1 MSGAQRVKE
10 RRAAAYSAALCRLKT
25 TSAANYGKTFLK
37 WAVIAACIGLVGG
50 LVGAVFH
57 MSVNA
62 VTVLRG
68 AHPWLL
74 YLMPPAGLLVVW
86 VYRIT
91 QMEGKGTND
100 IIHSIHFGEKVPLML
115 TPVIFLATVLT
126 HVVGGS
132 AGREGAALQ
141 IGGSIG
147 CQVGRLFRQDD
158 RNVRVATMCGMS
170 AVFAALFGTP
180 LTAAVF
186 ALEVL
191 TVGVFYYMA
200 FIPCLIAALAGYGVS
215 LLFRLPPTR
224 FAILEAF
231 DLSPTGVLQIMVL
244 SVLCALVSIA
254 FCVSMHK
261 TEQLLQRRLA
271 NPYARILLG
280 SAVLIVLTLLCGTD
294 YNGAGTDVITAAMGG
309 VAVPWAWALKIVFTA
324 LTIGCGFKGGEI
336 VPAFFIG
343 ATFGCFMGGLLGIPA
358 RFGAA
363 VGIVAVFCGAVNCPI
378 ASIILSVELFGA
390 GELSY
395 FAIACGVSYMLS
407 GYYGIYQSQEIRYSK
422 LKPEKIGIHAK

>member
-1 MSGAQRVKE
+1 MGGAWETGRH
-10 RRAAAYSAALCRLKT
+10 AAAYAAALCRRKA

-50 LVGAVFH
+50 LVGAAFH

-62 VTVLRG
+62 VTTLRG

-74 YLMPPAGLLVVW
+74 YLMPLAGLLVVW
-86 VYRIT
+86 VYRVT

-200 FIPCLIAALAGYGVS
+200 FIPCLIAALTGYGVS

-231 DLSPTGVLQIMVL
+231 DLSPAGVLQIMAL

-261 TEQLLQRRLA
+261 TERLLQRKLV
-271 NPYARILLG
+271 NPYARVLLG

-309 VAVPWAWALKIVFTA
+309 AAVPWAWALKIVFTA

-343 ATFGCFMGGLLGIPA
+343 ATFVCFMGGLLGIPA
-358 RFGAA
+358 SFGAA
-363 VGIVAVFCGAVNCPI
+363 LGIVAVFCGAVNCPI
-378 ASIILSVELFGA
+378 ASLILSVELFGA

-422 LKPEKIGIHAK
+422 LKPEKIEIHAK

>member
-1 MSGAQRVKE
+1 MGGARE
-10 RRAAAYSAALCRLKT
+10 TGRHAAAYAAALCRRKA

-50 LVGAVFH
+50 LVGAAFH

-62 VTVLRG
+62 VTTLRG

-86 VYRIT
+86 VYRVT
-91 QMEGKGTND
+91 KMEGKGTND
-100 IIHSIHFGEKVPLML
+100 IIHSIHFGERVPLML

-200 FIPCLIAALAGYGVS
+200 FIPCLIAALTGYGVS

-231 DLSPTGVLQIMVL
+231 DLSPAGVLQIMAL

-261 TEQLLQRRLA
+261 TERLLQRKLV
-271 NPYARILLG
+271 NPYARVLLG

-309 VAVPWAWALKIVFTA
+309 AAVPWAWALKIVFTA

-358 RFGAA
+358 SFGAA
-363 VGIVAVFCGAVNCPI
+363 LGIVAVFCGAVNCPI
-378 ASIILSVELFGA
+378 ASLILSVELFGA

-422 LKPEKIGIHAK
+422 LKPEKIEIHAK

>member
-1 MSGAQRVKE
+1 MGGARE
-10 RRAAAYSAALCRLKT
+10 TGRHAAAYAAALCRRKA

-50 LVGAVFH
+50 LVGAAFH

-62 VTVLRG
+62 VTTLRG

-74 YLMPPAGLLVVW
+74 YLMPLAGLLVVW
-86 VYRIT
+86 VYRVT
-91 QMEGKGTND
+91 QIEGKGTND

-200 FIPCLIAALAGYGVS
+200 FIPCLIAALTGYGVS

-231 DLSPTGVLQIMVL
+231 DLSPAGVLQIMAL

-261 TEQLLQRRLA
+261 TERLLQRKLV
-271 NPYARILLG
+271 NPYARVLLG

-309 VAVPWAWALKIVFTA
+309 AAVPWAWALKIVFTA

-358 RFGAA
+358 SFGAA
-363 VGIVAVFCGAVNCPI
+363 LGIVAVFCGAVNCPI
-378 ASIILSVELFGA
+378 ASLILSVELFGA

-422 LKPEKIGIHAK
+422 LKPEKIEIHAK

>member
-1 MSGAQRVKE
+1 MGGARE
-10 RRAAAYSAALCRLKT
+10 TGRHAAAYAAALCRRKA

-50 LVGAVFH
+50 LVGAAFH

-62 VTVLRG
+62 VTTLRG

-74 YLMPPAGLLVVW
+74 YPDAAGGPSGGLGLS
-86 VYRIT
+86 RHPNG
-91 QMEGKGTND
+91 GKGTND

-186 ALEVL
+186 AHEVL
-191 TVGVFYYMA
+191 TVGVFT
-200 FIPCLIAALAGYGVS
+200 IW
-215 LLFRLPPTR
+215 R
-224 FAILEAF
+224 
-231 DLSPTGVLQIMVL
+231 LSPVL
-244 SVLCALVSIA
+244 S
-254 FCVSMHK
+254 
-261 TEQLLQRRLA
+261 QR
-271 NPYARILLG
+271 
-280 SAVLIVLTLLCGTD
+280 
-294 YNGAGTDVITAAMGG
+294 
-309 VAVPWAWALKIVFTA
+309 
-324 LTIGCGFKGGEI
+324 
-336 VPAFFIG
+336 
-343 ATFGCFMGGLLGIPA
+343 
-358 RFGAA
+358 
-363 VGIVAVFCGAVNCPI
+363 
-378 ASIILSVELFGA
+378 
-390 GELSY
+390 
-395 FAIACGVSYMLS
+395 
-407 GYYGIYQSQEIRYSK
+407 
-422 LKPEKIGIHAK
+422 

>member
-1 MSGAQRVKE
+1 MGGARE
-10 RRAAAYSAALCRLKT
+10 TGRHAAAYAAALCRRKA

-50 LVGAVFH
+50 LVGAAFH

-62 VTVLRG
+62 VTTLRG

-74 YLMPPAGLLVVW
+74 YLMPLAGLLVVW
-86 VYRIT
+86 VYRVT

-200 FIPCLIAALAGYGVS
+200 FIPCLIAALTGYGVS

-231 DLSPTGVLQIMVL
+231 DLSLAGVLQIMAL

-261 TEQLLQRRLA
+261 TERLLQRKLV
-271 NPYARILLG
+271 NPYARVLLG

-309 VAVPWAWALKIVFTA
+309 AAVPWAWALKIVFTA

-358 RFGAA
+358 SFGAA
-363 VGIVAVFCGAVNCPI
+363 LGIVAVFCGAVNCPI
-378 ASIILSVELFGA
+378 ASLILSVELFGA

-422 LKPEKIGIHAK
+422 LKPEKIEIHAK

>member
-1 MSGAQRVKE
+1 
-10 RRAAAYSAALCRLKT
+10 
-25 TSAANYGKTFLK
+25 
-37 WAVIAACIGLVGG
+37 
-50 LVGAVFH
+50 
-57 MSVNA
+57 
-62 VTVLRG
+62 
-68 AHPWLL
+68 
-74 YLMPPAGLLVVW
+74 
-86 VYRIT
+86 
-91 QMEGKGTND
+91 
-100 IIHSIHFGEKVPLML
+100 
-115 TPVIFLATVLT
+115 
-126 HVVGGS
+126 
-132 AGREGAALQ
+132 
-141 IGGSIG
+141 
-147 CQVGRLFRQDD
+147 
-158 RNVRVATMCGMS
+158 MCGMS

-358 RFGAA
+358 SFGAA

>member
-1 MSGAQRVKE
+1 MGGARE
-10 RRAAAYSAALCRLKT
+10 TGRHAAAYAAALCRRKA

-50 LVGAVFH
+50 LVGAAFH

-62 VTVLRG
+62 VTTLRG

-86 VYRIT
+86 VYRVT

-100 IIHSIHFGEKVPLML
+100 IIHSIHFGERVPLML

-191 TVGVFYYMA
+191 TVGVFYYRA
-200 FIPCLIAALAGYGVS
+200 FIPCLIAALTGYGVS

-231 DLSPTGVLQIMVL
+231 DLSPAGVLQIMAL

-261 TEQLLQRRLA
+261 TERLLQRKLV
-271 NPYARILLG
+271 NPYARVLLG

-309 VAVPWAWALKIVFTA
+309 AAVPWAWALKIVFTA

-358 RFGAA
+358 SFGAA
-363 VGIVAVFCGAVNCPI
+363 LGIVAVFCGAVNCPI
-378 ASIILSVELFGA
+378 ASLILSVELFGA

-422 LKPEKIGIHAK
+422 LKPEKIEIHAK

>member
-1 MSGAQRVKE
+1 MGGARE
-10 RRAAAYSAALCRLKT
+10 TGRHAAAYAAALCRRKA

-50 LVGAVFH
+50 LVGAAFH

-62 VTVLRG
+62 VTTLRG

-74 YLMPPAGLLVVW
+74 YLMPLAGLLVVW
-86 VYRIT
+86 VYRVT

-200 FIPCLIAALAGYGVS
+200 FIPCLIAALTGYGVS

-231 DLSPTGVLQIMVL
+231 DLSPAGVLQIMAL

-261 TEQLLQRRLA
+261 TERLLQRKLV
-271 NPYARILLG
+271 NPYARVLLG

-309 VAVPWAWALKIVFTA
+309 AAVPWAWALKIVFTA

-358 RFGAA
+358 SFGAA
-363 VGIVAVFCGAVNCPI
+363 LGIVAVFCGAVNCPI
-378 ASIILSVELFGA
+378 ASLILSVELFGA

-422 LKPEKIGIHAK
+422 LKPEKIEIHAK

>member
-1 MSGAQRVKE
+1 MEQRRE
-10 RRAAAYSAALCRLKT
+10 TLAALGRRKLK
-25 TSAANYGKTFLK
+25 SAVNYGRTFVK
-37 WAVIAACIGLVGG
+37 WAVIASCIGAVGG
-50 LVGAVFH
+50 LIGAAFH
-57 MSVNA
+57 LSVNFA
-62 VTVLRG
+62 TELRG
-68 AHPWLL
+68 AYGWLL
-74 YLMPPAGLLVVW
+74 FLMPLGGLAIVW
-86 VYRIT
+86 LYRAT
-91 QMEGKGTND
+91 GMEGKGTND

-115 TPVIFLATVLT
+115 TPVIFAATVVT
-126 HVVGGS
+126 HMVGGS

-147 CQVGRLFRQDD
+147 WQVGRLFRRDE
-158 RNVRVATMCGMS
+158 REIRVATMCGMS

-200 FIPCLIAALAGYGVS
+200 FIPCLIAALTAYGIS

-231 DLSPTGVLQIMVL
+231 DLSLTGVLQVAAL
-244 SVLCALVSIA
+244 AALCALVSIA

-261 TEQLLQRRLA
+261 TERLLQRRTP
-271 NPYARILLG
+271 NPYLRVLLG
-280 SAVLIVLTLLCGTD
+280 SACLIALTLLCGTK
-294 YNGAGTDVITAAMGG
+294 YGGAGMETILGAMGG
-309 VAVPWAWALKIVFTA
+309 AALPWDWILKIVFTA
-324 LTIGCGFKGGEI
+324 LTLGCGFKGGEI
-336 VPAFFIG
+336 IPSFFIG
-343 ATFGCFMGGLLGIPA
+343 ATFGCFMGGLLGVPA
-358 RFGAA
+358 SFGAA

-390 GELSY
+390 GEMAY

-407 GYYGIYQSQEIRYSK
+407 GYYGLYRSQEIRYSK
-422 LKPEKIGIHAK
+422 LRPEKIEIHAK

>member
-1 MSGAQRVKE
+1 MGGARE
-10 RRAAAYSAALCRLKT
+10 TGRHAAAYAAALCRRKA

-50 LVGAVFH
+50 LVGAAFH

-62 VTVLRG
+62 VTTLRG

-86 VYRIT
+86 VYRVT

-100 IIHSIHFGEKVPLML
+100 IIHSIHFGERVPLML

-200 FIPCLIAALAGYGVS
+200 FIPCLIAALTGYGVS

-224 FAILEAF
+224 FAISEAF
-231 DLSPTGVLQIMVL
+231 DLSPAGVLQIMAL

-261 TEQLLQRRLA
+261 TERLLQRKLV
-271 NPYARILLG
+271 NPYARVLLG

-309 VAVPWAWALKIVFTA
+309 AAVPWAWALKIVFTA

-358 RFGAA
+358 SFGAA
-363 VGIVAVFCGAVNCPI
+363 LGIVAVFCGAVNCPI
-378 ASIILSVELFGA
+378 ASLILSVELFGA

-422 LKPEKIGIHAK
+422 LKPEKIEIHAK

>member
-1 MSGAQRVKE
+1 MGGAWETGRH
-10 RRAAAYSAALCRLKT
+10 AAAYAAALCRRKA

-50 LVGAVFH
+50 LVGAAFH

-62 VTVLRG
+62 VTTLRG

-74 YLMPPAGLLVVW
+74 YLMPPAGFLVVW
-86 VYRIT
+86 VYRVT

-100 IIHSIHFGEKVPLML
+100 IIHSINFGEKVPLML

-200 FIPCLIAALAGYGVS
+200 FIPCLIAALTGYGVS

-231 DLSPTGVLQIMVL
+231 DLSPAGVLQIMAL

-261 TEQLLQRRLA
+261 TERLLQRKLV
-271 NPYARILLG
+271 NPYARVLLG

-309 VAVPWAWALKIVFTA
+309 AAVPWAWALKIVFTA

-358 RFGAA
+358 SFGAA
-363 VGIVAVFCGAVNCPI
+363 LGIVAVFCGAVNCPI
-378 ASIILSVELFGA
+378 ASLILSVELFGA

-422 LKPEKIGIHAK
+422 LKPEKIEIHAK

>member
-1 MSGAQRVKE
+1 MKYLHSWWRQLLALSQRK
-10 RRAAAYSAALCRLKT
+10 SK
-25 TSAANYGKTFLK
+25 SAANYGKAFFK
-37 WAVIAACIGLVGG
+37 WAFIAAVTGIIGGAIGSAFHLSVNYVTALRGEYGWLLFLMPVGG
-50 LVGAVFH
+50 LFII
-57 MSVNA
+57 
-62 VTVLRG
+62 
-68 AHPWLL
+68 WL
-74 YLMPPAGLLVVW
+74 
-86 VYRIT
+86 YRAT

-115 TPVIFLATVLT
+115 TPVIFLSTVIT

-147 CQVGRLFRQDD
+147 WQVGRIFRQDE
-158 RNVRVATMCGMS
+158 REIRVATMCGMS

-200 FIPCLIAALAGYGVS
+200 FIPCLVAALTAYGVS
-215 LLFRLPPTR
+215 LLFHLPPTR

-231 DLSPTGVLQIMVL
+231 DLSLVGVVQVTAL

-261 TEQLLQRRLA
+261 TEHLLQRKLP
-271 NPYARILLG
+271 NPYVRVLVG
-280 SAVLIVLTLLCGTD
+280 SAALIVLTLLCGTD
-294 YNGAGTDVITAAMGG
+294 YSGAGEQIILMAMGG
-309 VAVPWAWALKIVFTA
+309 AALPWAWILKIVFTA
-324 LTIGCGFKGGEI
+324 ITLGCGFKGGEI
-336 VPAFFIG
+336 IPSFFIG
-343 ATFGCFMGGLLGIPA
+343 ATFGCFMGSLLGIPPS
-358 RFGAA
+358 FGAA
-363 VGIVAVFCGAVNCPI
+363 IGIVAVFCGAVNCPI

-390 GELSY
+390 GEMAY

-407 GYYGIYQSQEIRYSK
+407 GYYGIYRSQEIRYSK
-422 LKPEKIGIHAK
+422 LRPEKIEIHAK

>member
-1 MSGAQRVKE
+1 MGGARE
-10 RRAAAYSAALCRLKT
+10 TGRHAAAYAAALCRRKA

-50 LVGAVFH
+50 LVGAAFH

-62 VTVLRG
+62 VTTLRG

-74 YLMPPAGLLVVW
+74 YLMPLAGLLVVW
-86 VYRIT
+86 VYRVT

-200 FIPCLIAALAGYGVS
+200 FIPCLIAALTGYGVS

-231 DLSPTGVLQIMVL
+231 DLSPAGVLQIMAL

-261 TEQLLQRRLA
+261 TERLLQRKLV
-271 NPYARILLG
+271 NPYARVLLG

-309 VAVPWAWALKIVFTA
+309 AAVPWAWALKIVFTA

-358 RFGAA
+358 SFGAA
-363 VGIVAVFCGAVNCPI
+363 LGIVAVFCGAVNCPI
-378 ASIILSVELFGA
+378 ASLILSVELFGA

-407 GYYGIYQSQEIRYSK
+407 GYYGIYQRQEIRYSK
-422 LKPEKIGIHAK
+422 LKPEKIEIHAK

>member
-1 MSGAQRVKE
+1 MGGARE
-10 RRAAAYSAALCRLKT
+10 TGRHAAAYAAALCRRKA

-50 LVGAVFH
+50 LVGAAFH

-62 VTVLRG
+62 VTTLRG

-74 YLMPPAGLLVVW
+74 YLMPLAGLLVVW
-86 VYRIT
+86 VYRVT

-200 FIPCLIAALAGYGVS
+200 FIPCLIAALTGYGVS

-231 DLSPTGVLQIMVL
+231 DLSPAGVLQIMAL

-261 TEQLLQRRLA
+261 TERLLQRKLV
-271 NPYARILLG
+271 NPYARVLLG

-309 VAVPWAWALKIVFTA
+309 AAVPWAWALKIVFTA

-358 RFGAA
+358 SFGAA
-363 VGIVAVFCGAVNCPI
+363 LGIVAVFCGAVNCPI
-378 ASIILSVELFGA
+378 ASLILSVELFGD

-422 LKPEKIGIHAK
+422 LKPEKIEIHAK

>member
-1 MSGAQRVKE
+1 MGGARE
-10 RRAAAYSAALCRLKT
+10 TGRHAAAYAAALCRRKA

-50 LVGAVFH
+50 LVGAAFH

-62 VTVLRG
+62 VTTLRG

-86 VYRIT
+86 VYRVT

-100 IIHSIHFGEKVPLML
+100 IIHSIHFGERVPLML

-200 FIPCLIAALAGYGVS
+200 FIPCLIAALTGYGVS

-231 DLSPTGVLQIMVL
+231 DLSPAGVLQIMAL

-261 TEQLLQRRLA
+261 TERLLQRKLV
-271 NPYARILLG
+271 NPYARVLLG

-309 VAVPWAWALKIVFTA
+309 AAVPWAWALKIVFTA

-358 RFGAA
+358 SFGAA
-363 VGIVAVFCGAVNCPI
+363 LGIVAVFCGAVNCPI
-378 ASIILSVELFGA
+378 ASLILRVELFGA

-422 LKPEKIGIHAK
+422 LKPEKIEIHAK

>member
-1 MSGAQRVKE
+1 MKKIVDDL
-10 RRAAAYSAALCRLKT
+10 AALCRRKT
-25 TSAANYGKTFLK
+25 KSASNYGLVFLK
-37 WAVIAACIGLVGG
+37 WMVIAVCIGVVGG
-50 LVGAVFH
+50 LVGALFH
-57 MSVNA
+57 LSVNA
-62 VTVLRG
+62 VTDLRSEHG
-68 AHPWLL
+68 WLL
-74 YLMPPAGLLVVW
+74 WLMPVGGLLIVFL
-86 VYRIT
+86 YRLT

-115 TPVIFLATVLT
+115 TPVIFLATVIT
-126 HVVGGS
+126 HIVGGS

-147 CQVGRLFRQDD
+147 YQVGRLFRQDD
-158 RNVRVATMCGMS
+158 HNIRVATMCGMS

-200 FIPCLIAALAGYGVS
+200 FIPCLVASLTAYGVS
-215 LLFRLPPTR
+215 LLFHLPPTR
-224 FAILEAF
+224 FAILQAF
-231 DLSPTGVLQIMVL
+231 DLSPLGVLQITAL

-261 TEQLLQRRLA
+261 TERLLQKKLP
-271 NPYARILLG
+271 NPYVRVLAG
-280 SAVLIVLTLLCGTD
+280 SAALIVLTLLCGTD
-294 YNGAGTDVITAAMGG
+294 YNGAGTTAIFIAMGG
-309 VAVPWAWALKIVFTA
+309 VAVPWAWILKIVFTA
-324 LTIGCGFKGGEI
+324 ITIGCGFKGGEI
-336 VPAFFIG
+336 IPSFFIG
-343 ATFGCFMGGLLGIPA
+343 ATFGCFMGGLLGIPPS
-358 RFGAA
+358 FGAA
-363 VGIVAVFCGAVNCPI
+363 IGIVAVFCGAVNCPI

-390 GELSY
+390 RELSY

-422 LKPEKIGIHAK
+422 LKPEKIEIHAK

>member
-1 MSGAQRVKE
+1 MGGARE
-10 RRAAAYSAALCRLKT
+10 TGRHAAAYAAALCRRKA

-50 LVGAVFH
+50 LVGAAFH

-62 VTVLRG
+62 VTTLRG

-86 VYRIT
+86 VYRVT

-100 IIHSIHFGEKVPLML
+100 IIHSIHFGERVPLML

-200 FIPCLIAALAGYGVS
+200 FIPCLIAALTGYGVS

-231 DLSPTGVLQIMVL
+231 DLSPAGVLQIMAL

-261 TEQLLQRRLA
+261 TERLLQRKLV
-271 NPYARILLG
+271 NPYARVLLG

-309 VAVPWAWALKIVFTA
+309 AAVPWAWALKIVFTA

-358 RFGAA
+358 SFGAA
-363 VGIVAVFCGAVNCPI
+363 LGIVAVFCGAVNCPM
-378 ASIILSVELFGA
+378 AALILSVELFGA

-422 LKPEKIGIHAK
+422 LKPEKIEIHAK